1 MPTTTIAGRQIDVD
15 AEGFLTQPD
24 QWDEDL
30 ALTLAAN
37 IGITLKIGRAHV

>member
-24 QWDEDL
+24 QWL
-30 ALTLAAN
+30 SL
-37 IGITLKIGRAHV
+37 IHI